1 MLRVPE
7 LPQELTPIT
16 APGSTSARQH
26 PCTTSGTHA
35 NKINAGL
42 MQDHVKLLI
51 PTPLRP
57 TTLSTRPPLAHPS
70 VATLPHATTP
80 GRLVGHRRLGRS
92 LPTTQRAAVR
102 RGHTC
107 QSWAWHLDQAA
118 GRDRGEQGW
127 QKRSRAIAIAI
138 MRDQAARYLRL
149 APQRCAPLVL
159 SGSSQEVKHLDLE
172 PEPVEKTKVMW
183 RGSRRSHPLRRKER
197 ERPRSGNRS
206 GTQLWRE
213 ASGRKRSFEPGGA
226 LGRAV

>member
-1 MLRVPE
+1 MLLTTTLTTHTPRQHAIARQNTHRPAAGMLRVPE

-35 NKINAGL
+35 NKSNAGPCE
-42 MQDHVKLLI
+42 LLI
-51 PTPLRP
+51 PAPLRP
-57 TTLSTRPPLAHPS
+57 TTLSTRHPLARPS

-107 QSWAWHLDQAA
+107 QSWVWHLDQAA

-127 QKRSRAIAIAI
+127 RKRSRAIAIAI
-138 MRDQAARYLRL
+138 MRDHAARYLL
-149 APQRCAPLVL
+149 ARTAGVRASC
-159 SGSSQEVKHLDLE
+159 
-172 PEPVEKTKVMW
+172 
-183 RGSRRSHPLRRKER
+183 PLRI
-197 ERPRSGNRS
+197 
-206 GTQLWRE
+206 L
-213 ASGRKRSFEPGGA
+213 GG
-226 LGRAV
+226 GRAPRP

>member
-7 LPQELTPIT
+7 PPQELRPIT
-16 APGSTSARQH
+16 APGSISACQH
-26 PCTTSGTHA
+26 PSTTSSTHA
-35 NKINAGL
+35 NKSNAR
-42 MQDHVKLLI
+42 HVQ
-51 PTPLRP
+51 PLVPAPMRA
-57 TTLSTRPPLAHPS
+57 TTLSSRHPLARPS

-138 MRDQAARYLRL
+138 MRGQVARYLRGRT
-149 APQRCAPLVL
+149 A
-159 SGSSQEVKHLDLE
+159 EV
-172 PEPVEKTKVMW
+172 
-183 RGSRRSHPLRRKER
+183 RASRPLRILAGG
-197 ERPRSGNRS
+197 RS
-206 GTQLWRE
+206 
-213 ASGRKRSFEPGGA
+213 P
-226 LGRAV
+226 

>member
-1 MLRVPE
+1 MCCEFQSCLKSSRQSR
-7 LPQELTPIT
+7 LQ
-16 APGSTSARQH
+16 ARHRHASTLAQH
-26 PCTTSGTHA
+26 PGHMQTKA
-35 NKINAGL
+35 

-57 TTLSTRPPLAHPS
+57 TTLSTRHPLARPS

-127 QKRSRAIAIAI
+127 RKRSRAIAIAI
-138 MRDQAARYLRL
+138 MRDRHAARYLL
-149 APQRCAPLVL
+149 ARTAGVRASC
-159 SGSSQEVKHLDLE
+159 
-172 PEPVEKTKVMW
+172 
-183 RGSRRSHPLRRKER
+183 PLRI
-197 ERPRSGNRS
+197 
-206 GTQLWRE
+206 L
-213 ASGRKRSFEPGGA
+213 GG
-226 LGRAV
+226 GRAPRP